1 VASVLTQ
8 GKTLN
13 GIKWDFSV
21 FNYAVAKTSSD
32 SEDVWRESTV

>member
-13 GIKWDFSV
+13 GIKWDFS
-21 FNYAVAKTSSD
+21 AVN
-32 SEDVWRESTV
+32 EDWVKNFFRF